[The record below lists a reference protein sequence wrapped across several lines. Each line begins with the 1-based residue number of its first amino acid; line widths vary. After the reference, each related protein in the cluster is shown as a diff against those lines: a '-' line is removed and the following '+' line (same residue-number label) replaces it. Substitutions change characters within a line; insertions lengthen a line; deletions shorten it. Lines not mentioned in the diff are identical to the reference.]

1 MTTDQI
7 GRWGSLSTLI
17 VSLTGGSSR
26 ILFGSSSSL
35 DNPIDPSFVNAE
47 KIKSLTFVRHP
58 SFKTPKI
65 CFHKLWFHHAPYRR
79 KFLLLLILFWTYLT
93 GEKKFVFLLW
103 ILFFSGGWVSVL
115 LLLLLLL
122 FVPHVGLGNNSK
134 VKQELFTLPTTQNV
148 SFYHCFYL
156 KQHILTMAQKYL
168 F

>member
-7 GRWGSLSTLI
+7 GRWGSLSTPI

-58 SFKTPKI
+58 TFKTPKI

-103 ILFFSGGWVSVL
+103 ILFFSGGWVSVFYYYYYYYYYYLFRMQGWATTPKWNKNYLHNTNNSECCFSSML
-115 LLLLLLL
+115 LL
-122 FVPHVGLGNNSK
+122 
-134 VKQELFTLPTTQNV
+134 
-148 SFYHCFYL
+148 
-156 KQHILTMAQKYL
+156 
-168 F
+168 

>member
-7 GRWGSLSTLI
+7 GRWGSLSTPI

-58 SFKTPKI
+58 TFKTPKI

-103 ILFFSGGWVSVL
+103 ILFF
-115 LLLLLLL
+115 
-122 FVPHVGLGNNSK
+122 
-134 VKQELFTLPTTQNV
+134 QAAELVFFIIIIIICSACRAGQQLQSQTRIIYTIPTTQNV
-148 SFYHCFYL
+148 SFHQCFYL
-156 KQHILTMAQKYL
+156 KQHLLTMAQKYV

>member
-7 GRWGSLSTLI
+7 GRWGSLSTPI
-17 VSLTGGSSR
+17 VSLTGDSSR

-58 SFKTPKI
+58 TFKTPKI

-93 GEKKFVFLLW
+93 GEKKFVLLLW
-103 ILFFSGGWVSVL
+103 IILFSGGWVSVFYYYYYYYLFRMQGWATTPKWNKNYLHNTNNSECCFL
-115 LLLLLLL
+115 LLLL
-122 FVPHVGLGNNSK
+122 P
-134 VKQELFTLPTTQNV
+134 
-148 SFYHCFYL
+148 
-156 KQHILTMAQKYL
+156 
-168 F
+168 

>member
-7 GRWGSLSTLI
+7 GRWGSLSTPI

-58 SFKTPKI
+58 TFKTLKI
-65 CFHKLWFHHAPYRR
+65 CFHKLWFRHAPYRR

-103 ILFFSGGWVSVL
+103 ILFFSGGWVSVFYYYYYYYYLFRMQGWATTPKWNKNYLHNTNNSECCFSPML
-115 LLLLLLL
+115 LL
-122 FVPHVGLGNNSK
+122 
-134 VKQELFTLPTTQNV
+134 
-148 SFYHCFYL
+148 
-156 KQHILTMAQKYL
+156 
-168 F
+168 

>member
-7 GRWGSLSTLI
+7 GRWGSLSTPI
-17 VSLTGGSSR
+17 VSLTGDSSR

-58 SFKTPKI
+58 TFKTPKI

-103 ILFFSGGWVSVL
+103 ILFFSGGWVSVFYYYYYYY
-115 LLLLLLL
+115 L
-122 FVPHVGLGNNSK
+122 FRMQGWATTPKSNKNYLHNTNNS
-134 VKQELFTLPTTQNV
+134 ECCFSPMLLP
-148 SFYHCFYL
+148 
-156 KQHILTMAQKYL
+156 
-168 F
+168 

>member
-7 GRWGSLSTLI
+7 GRWGSLSTPI
-17 VSLTGGSSR
+17 VSQTGGSSR

-58 SFKTPKI
+58 TFKTPKI

-93 GEKKFVFLLW
+93 GEKKIVLLLW
-103 ILFFSGGWVSVL
+103 IILFSGGWVSVFYYYYYY
-115 LLLLLLL
+115 L
-122 FVPHVGLGNNSK
+122 FRMQGNNSK
-134 VKQELFTLPTTQNV
+134 VKQELFTQYQQLRM
-148 SFYHCFYL
+148 L
-156 KQHILTMAQKYL
+156 L
-168 F
+168 FTNAFTLSNIF

>member
-7 GRWGSLSTLI
+7 GRWGSLSTPI

-35 DNPIDPSFVNAE
+35 DNPIDPSFVNGE

-58 SFKTPKI
+58 TFKTPKI

-103 ILFFSGGWVSVL
+103 ILFFSGGWVSVFYYYYYYL
-115 LLLLLLL
+115 FRMQGWATTPKWNKNYLHYQQLRMLL
-122 FVPHVGLGNNSK
+122 FTNA
-134 VKQELFTLPTTQNV
+134 FTLSNI
-148 SFYHCFYL
+148 F
-156 KQHILTMAQKYL
+156 
-168 F
+168 

>member
-7 GRWGSLSTLI
+7 GRWGSLSTPI

-58 SFKTPKI
+58 TFKTPKI

-103 ILFFSGGWVSVL
+103 ILFFSGGWVSVFYYYYYYYYLFRMQGWATTPKWNKNYLHNTNNSECCFSSML
-115 LLLLLLL
+115 LL
-122 FVPHVGLGNNSK
+122 
-134 VKQELFTLPTTQNV
+134 
-148 SFYHCFYL
+148 
-156 KQHILTMAQKYL
+156 
-168 F
+168 